1 MMNWLKKLTILR
13 LIMMQVEK
21 ADYAEKL
28 VKLETKYLVIILI
41 NILIL
46 KNLTS

>member
-1 MMNWLKKLTILR
+1 MNWLKKLTILR

-28 VKLETKYLVIILI
+28 VKLEIKYLVIIMT